1 MEIFQIITTAV
12 LSSVLTV
19 LGSIY
24 IAKLTYKYEYHK
36 KLINKRLEAY
46 ERVGNFLSTMKIMTY
61 SQEENNSSPLLFSSG
76 IEGLNNII
84 MHTIIPVQGNIWIG
98 NSLKQ
103 ALTELNVFLMNLY
116 TVSEIDENPNEML
129 SKLASVNLVKIR
141 EMRNNIELIMV
152 NDLRE
157 LHNINRLFK

>member
-36 KLINKRLEAY
+36 KLIDKRLEAY

>member
-12 LSSVLTV
+12 LSSILTV

-36 KLINKRLEAY
+36 KLIDKRLEAY